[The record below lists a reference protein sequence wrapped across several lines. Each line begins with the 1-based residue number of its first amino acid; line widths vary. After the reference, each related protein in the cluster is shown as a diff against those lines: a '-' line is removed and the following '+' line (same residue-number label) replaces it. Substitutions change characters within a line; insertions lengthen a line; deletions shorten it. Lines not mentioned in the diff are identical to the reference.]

1 MNPARSPA
9 AKAATRTRRSNVMA
23 GQRDCKL
30 PDNYD
35 DPETHGIVIP
45 HNSPVYGDGKQEEK
59 EKTEVRFAM
68 LKEFAFK
75 LKPAE
80 FLTYGAMLYL
90 YGWKKQCVV
99 ITNEDIRNLTGLSK
113 RTIMR
118 AQNNLVEKGFL
129 KRYRT
134 PHKKGALWWVSKNKG
149 DIMRH
154 IDPDVLFG
162 DLTGQ
167 NGTTSDDLT
176 GQNGATSL

>member
-1 MNPARSPA
+1 MSWPGNGIANCPTITTIPRPTGLSS
-9 AKAATRTRRSNVMA
+9 RTIRPSMGTGSRKRKKRPKS
-23 GQRDCKL
+23 D
-30 PDNYD
+30 
-35 DPETHGIVIP
+35 
-45 HNSPVYGDGKQEEK
+45 
-59 EKTEVRFAM
+59 FAM

-176 GQNGATSL
+176 GSEWCHLSIKTPQTKRKEKRRQ